1 MVDILAVGGFWL
13 VILCAVLRRPIMMLV
28 EKSSVQNADVKALND
43 RINNLESLV
52 LTISQENNTLNKE
65 ISELKE
71 SAEFSYKLL
80 DQQQGKGGGTTVN
93 SAARAIS
100 TRT

>member
-43 RINNLESLV
+43 RINSLESLV
-52 LTISQENNTLNKE
+52 LSISQENSTLNKE

-80 DQQQGKGGGTTVN
+80 DQQQGKSVGTNVN
-93 SAARAIS
+93 AAVKAIS
-100 TRT
+100 TRP